1 MYYNKNKILTCG
13 DEVCPIDEGVKT
25 LVVPEIEELKG
36 VDDVPKLVEVENG
49 DEVEVLKAL
58 DEDV

>member
-1 MYYNKNKILTCG
+1 MYYHKNKILTCG
-13 DEVCPIDEGVKT
+13 DEVCPIDKDVKT
-25 LVVPEIEELKG
+25 LVVPEIDELKG

-58 DEDV
+58 EDV